1 VLFRAGFFALV
12 AFFGFGFAFALV
24 LVLVPVLAVGRFFDL
39 AAFRLLV
46 ARVFVREDR
55 VFAMESR

>member
-1 VLFRAGFFALV
+1 MLFRAGFFALV
-12 AFFGFGFAFALV
+12 GFFGFGFAFALA
-24 LVLVPVLAVGRFFDL
+24 LVLVLAVGRFFDL
-39 AAFRLLV
+39 ATFSLLV

>member
-12 AFFGFGFAFALV
+12 GFFGFAFALALV
-24 LVLVPVLAVGRFFDL
+24 LVLVLAVGRFFDL
-39 AAFRLLV
+39 AALSLLV

>member
-12 AFFGFGFAFALV
+12 ACFGFAFALV
-24 LVLVPVLAVGRFFDL
+24 LVLAVGRFFDL
-39 AAFRLLV
+39 AAFCLLV

>member
-1 VLFRAGFFALV
+1 MAASERVLFRAGFFALV
-12 AFFGFGFAFALV
+12 AFFGLAFAVV
-24 LVLVPVLAVGRFFDL
+24 LVLAVGRFFDL

-46 ARVFVREDR
+46 ARDFVREDR

>member
-1 VLFRAGFFALV
+1 VLFRAGFFALA
-12 AFFGFGFAFALV
+12 AFFAFAFALV
-24 LVLVPVLAVGRFFDL
+24 LVLVLAVGRFFDL

>member
-1 VLFRAGFFALV
+1 MLFRAGFFALV
-12 AFFGFGFAFALV
+12 GFFGFAFACALV
-24 LVLVPVLAVGRFFDL
+24 LVLVLVLAVGRFFDL
-39 AAFRLLV
+39 AALSLLV

>member
-12 AFFGFGFAFALV
+12 AFGFAFALV
-24 LVLVPVLAVGRFFDL
+24 LVLAVGRFCDL
-39 AAFRLLV
+39 AVFRLFV

>member
-1 VLFRAGFFALV
+1 MLFRAGFFALV
-12 AFFGFGFAFALV
+12 AFFGFGFA
-24 LVLVPVLAVGRFFDL
+24 LVPVLAVGRFFDL

>member
-1 VLFRAGFFALV
+1 VLFRAGFFALI
-12 AFFGFGFAFALV
+12 AFFGFAFALV
-24 LVLVPVLAVGRFFDL
+24 LVLVLLLAVGRFFDP
-39 AAFRLLV
+39 AAFCLLV

>member
-1 VLFRAGFFALV
+1 MLFRAGFFALA
-12 AFFGFGFAFALV
+12 AFFAFAFALV
-24 LVLVPVLAVGRFFDL
+24 LVLVLAVGRFFDL